1 MTQGSAIINGGRIEL
16 SFDYDMTI
24 IDKVRQIDGR
34 KWNEPKHPGV
44 WTVPVT
50 AWHAD
55 MVMKMLPDFYID
67 PTISFMAEGEKEKP
81 KLKLPKELYKF
92 QKEGVQYIAST
103 AGRCIVAD
111 DMGLGKAQSLSA
123 SILTRTGWT
132 TMGSVAVGDYILGK
146 DREVKIKQIHPRGVM
161 DVYQVTFS
169 DGSKTE
175 CTLDHLWE
183 VNTPTRKLRKAK
195 PLVLSLRQILQRGLK
210 DAWGNR
216 KFFIPMMHSGDYMY
230 PSPDWEYPL
239 DPYVLGT
246 LLGDGGLTGDVPVLT
261 SVDVELLEFVSDH
274 LPSGVSLKW
283 DGKCG
288 YRISKV
294 DGNQFDTNPLTKILR
309 DLKVMG
315 ESSLTKKIPELYLYG
330 NPFARLEILRG
341 LMDTDGWVELGKRG
355 NHTAYCSAS
364 KQLALDVQFIV
375 RSLGGVATI
384 HWKDNDHAG
393 AWVVSISL
401 PSGVQPF
408 RLKRKAELHNLY
420 RVKYEPTRSM
430 ESIKYV
436 GKKEVQCITVDAEDG
451 LYITD
456 NLIVTHN
463 SLEALMFVRFYT
475 GGKTL
480 IVSPSNVTFKW
491 RDEECR
497 KWVPDKTVEVVRS
510 SKDELPDVDIL
521 IMSYAMMV
529 AHYNELRNIP
539 FTTAIIDEAHAIKGQ
554 KTQRTRIAKALL
566 KDFKHVLLLS
576 GTPFMNRPTELF
588 QLLNVVDPIGFNNF
602 YSYAIKYCGAE
613 RIGGY
618 WVFPK
623 DKVTNREEL
632 EERLK
637 RYMIRRTKQEV
648 ELELPDLSR
657 VYVPVELSST
667 GEYNKALAEFKDWRK
682 QAKSMASALVKLT
695 KLRQI
700 VGMEKVEPT
709 VELATSIVE
718 AGRKVVIFAHHKEV
732 VMALAKALVKVG
744 EIGIISGDT
753 KPEERQALAQK
764 FLLDNSKIC
773 IMIITVA
780 GAEGINLF
788 SASDIIFCEREWTPA
803 KEEQAEAR
811 LHRIGQKSSVTS
823 YYIVVKDSVDEYMNT
838 TVKNKRD
845 VIGQV
850 ISQDEI
856 VESILKE
863 I

>member
-24 IDKVRQIDGR
+24 IDKVRNIDGR

-55 MVMKMLPDFYID
+55 MVMRMLPDFFID

-111 DMGLGKAQSLSA
+111 DMGLGK
-123 SILTRTGWT
+123 
-132 TMGSVAVGDYILGK
+132 SV
-146 DREVKIKQIHPRGVM
+146 
-161 DVYQVTFS
+161 
-169 DGSKTE
+169 
-175 CTLDHLWE
+175 
-183 VNTPTRKLRKAK
+183 
-195 PLVLSLRQILQRGLK
+195 
-210 DAWGNR
+210 
-216 KFFIPMMHSGDYMY
+216 
-230 PSPDWEYPL
+230 
-239 DPYVLGT
+239 
-246 LLGDGGLTGDVPVLT
+246 
-261 SVDVELLEFVSDH
+261 
-274 LPSGVSLKW
+274 
-283 DGKCG
+283 
-288 YRISKV
+288 
-294 DGNQFDTNPLTKILR
+294 
-309 DLKVMG
+309 
-315 ESSLTKKIPELYLYG
+315 
-330 NPFARLEILRG
+330 
-341 LMDTDGWVELGKRG
+341 
-355 NHTAYCSAS
+355 
-364 KQLALDVQFIV
+364 
-375 RSLGGVATI
+375 
-384 HWKDNDHAG
+384 
-393 AWVVSISL
+393 
-401 PSGVQPF
+401 
-408 RLKRKAELHNLY
+408 
-420 RVKYEPTRSM
+420 
-430 ESIKYV
+430 
-436 GKKEVQCITVDAEDG
+436 
-451 LYITD
+451 
-456 NLIVTHN
+456 
-463 SLEALMFVRFYT
+463 EALMFVRFYT

-539 FTTAIIDEAHAIKGQ
+539 FTTAIIDEAHYIKGQ

-657 VYVPVELSST
+657 VYIPVELSST

-732 VMALAKALVKVG
+732 VMSLAKALIKVG
-744 EIGIISGDT
+744 GIGIISGDT

-823 YYIVVKDSVDEYMNT
+823 YYIVVKDSVDEYMDKIVRT
-838 TVKNKRD
+838 KRD

-850 ISQDEI
+850 IAQDEI
-856 VESILKE
+856 VEQLLKE